1 MDDKVFIGHGN
12 IREEG
17 SSPNEMKTILMVIRV
32 FKMNY
37 LFRVVSRMR

>member
-1 MDDKVFIGHGN
+1 MIKYLLDTEN

-37 LFRVVSRMR
+37 LFRVVSHMR

>member
-1 MDDKVFIGHGN
+1 MIKYLLDTEN

-17 SSPNEMKTILMVIRV
+17 SPPNEMKIILMVIRV